1 VSNEVTQKE
10 FREKIK
16 GKEIKDIG
24 VSARGTHIDVVLD
37 DGEPYSTITVRG
49 EDLEWE
55 ISEVRSVDT
64 DGDSDV

>member
-1 VSNEVTQKE
+1 MSSEVTQEE

-16 GKEIKDIG
+16 GEQIKDIG

-49 EDLEWE
+49 NDLEWE